1 MPEIDAVLKPVIKLL
16 KQGQFTN
23 ELRQKIDDLWGAVK
37 ASVDKENASYF
48 KASAIVSEVNFYFGE
63 VEAARE
69 AVRESRDVNETL
81 NNWTDSHPDAKR
93 VVRERIRSYQAWIH
107 VTDYH
112 THNYKT
118 ALSRIDFCRKF
129 LSTKLYSEAFPSHGS
144 AAQTE
149 FLRAKILRQLHR
161 YSESEGAF
169 KKSIEL
175 YNKRAEQK
183 RMAIEEDRSKSK
195 QVKDSLIQDEM
206 SLLNRKCAV
215 SLLGLCWLD
224 YTRSQLDAADQKAI
238 IAHALLMPFTDPVN
252 HAYLDWLRSSICRCR
267 AKRRAQMNEALEF
280 VDSSKARLTKAGL
293 LKHPYMT
300 QVEYEESLIHLALA
314 RHQSDAEFSDHVRA
328 AAELAEKLSN
338 HTDNRWKANGL
349 IVKSRVVRRSG
360 DFALAASL
368 ASEARDIAEHHNQI
382 LCQVDALVAHA
393 EAHCH
398 LATVNER
405 SQAGNLAIARHD
417 LQAALELNKDS
428 DLLRTVETQNAK
440 ISAVI
445 WLNFARTFVLERD
458 KQQAEAAF
466 LHWKE
471 LEHEVEHEGVRDF
484 ARVIRKEIDRL
495 DVDFVIPYDSNVKY
509 DECLDDLRK
518 FLIKKVKAKFQ
529 GEKQQAKAL
538 GISRQSLRNW
548 SQPVESTSGKPK
560 SKK

>member
-1 MPEIDAVLKPVIKLL
+1 MPDIDDVLKPVVKLL

-23 ELRQKIDDLWGAVK
+23 DLRQKIDDLWGAVN
-37 ASVDKENASYF
+37 ASVDKENAGYF
-48 KASAIVSEVNFYFGE
+48 KASAIVSEVKFYFGE

-81 NNWTDSHPDAKR
+81 NNWTDLHPDSKR
-93 VVRERIRSYQAWIH
+93 VAREKIRSYQAWIH

-112 THNYKT
+112 NHNYKT
-118 ALSRIDFCRKF
+118 ALNKIDFCRKF

-183 RMAIEEDRSKSK
+183 RVEIDEDSSRSKE
-195 QVKDSLIQDEM
+195 VKDSLIRDEM

-224 YTRSQLDAADQKAI
+224 YTRSQLDAADQKAV
-238 IAHALLMPFTDPVN
+238 IAHALLMPFADPIN
-252 HAYLDWLRSSICRCR
+252 HAYLDRLRASICRCR
-267 AKRRAQMNEALEF
+267 AKRRAQLNEALEF
-280 VDSSKARLTKAGL
+280 VDSSKARLSKAGL

-300 QVEYEESLIHLALA
+300 LVEYEKSLIHLALA

-338 HTDNRWKANGL
+338 HNDNRWKANGL

-368 ASEARDIAEHHNQI
+368 ASEARDLAEHHSQV
-382 LCQVDALVAHA
+382 LCQVDALIAHA
-393 EAHCH
+393 EAHYH
-398 LATVNER
+398 LAGER
-405 SQAGNLAIARHD
+405 LQVENLAIARQD
-417 LQAALELNKDS
+417 LQVALELNKDS
-428 DLLRTVETQNAK
+428 DLLRTAETQNAK

-445 WLNFARTFVLERD
+445 WLNIARTFVLERD

-471 LEHEVEHEGVRDF
+471 LEKEVEHEGVRDF
-484 ARVIRKEIDRL
+484 ARVTRKEIDGL
-495 DVDFVIPYDSNVKY
+495 NVDFVIPYDSNVEY
-509 DECLDDLRK
+509 DQCLDDLRK

-548 SQPVESTSGKPK
+548 SQPAESTSGKLK